1 MEKSLKYSHSSQRQ
15 DTGTVPIPYLF
26 NIMVKV
32 LAGTIRQ
39 EKEIKGMQIRKE
51 VKLSLF
57 ADYIILYTRHPL
69 ISTRELLEMI
79 KKSINVAQ
87 YRINLQKSIV
97 ILYTNNI
104 HTKELIDTL
113 PFAIASKKIKYLG
126 INLTKEVNDN
136 LWLKH

>member
-1 MEKSLKYSHSSQRQ
+1 
-15 DTGTVPIPYLF
+15 
-26 NIMVKV
+26 
-32 LAGTIRQ
+32 
-39 EKEIKGMQIRKE
+39 MQIRKE

-104 HTKELIDTL
+104 HTKELTDTL